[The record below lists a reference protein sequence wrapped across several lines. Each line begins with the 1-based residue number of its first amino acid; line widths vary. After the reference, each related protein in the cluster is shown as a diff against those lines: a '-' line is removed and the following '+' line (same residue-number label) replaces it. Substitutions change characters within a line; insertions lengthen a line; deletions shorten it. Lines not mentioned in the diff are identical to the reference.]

1 MQDTVSQKSDEKLI
15 ETTQAVPIKVFPKI
29 EVTEIHTNFSEK
41 LKINFNE
48 KLKINFN
55 EKMKLN
61 F

>member
-1 MQDTVSQKSDEKLI
+1 MQDTVSQKSDNKLI
-15 ETTQAVPIKVFPKI
+15 ETTQAVPIFPKI